1 MPDPLE
7 SLRLPETPEAPR
19 PEFAAALR
27 GRLEAALGLWPP
39 DPATTSTT
47 TRSTAMSTTETA
59 TTQVLIPYLCVHD
72 SVAALAFYRDAF
84 GAFETMRVVGDDGRM
99 GHCEFTIGG
108 ARFMMADEFPEID
121 VVSPRT
127 LGGTPMAL
135 YLDVVDVDHVHDQAV
150 AGGAESLAGP
160 ADQTHGNRTATILDP
175 FGHRWML
182 AQTDRAAQ
190 HRRVRRPRSGLGR
203 LDGQRQQGP
212 RRARLPHL
220 PDRRSRQGEGLLRPA
235 LRVGDPGGQHG
246 RRLRPRRQH
255 PFPMGFMPT
264 GDGEIRSP
272 STSGST
278 TSSPTPPRSRPS
290 AAGSCPARD
299 YASGGNAECEDDQ
312 GFRFE
317 LHQPAP
323 GY

>member
-47 TRSTAMSTTETA
+47 PRSTAMSTAETA

-160 ADQTHGNRTATILDP
+160 ADQTHGNRTATVLDP

-182 AQTDRAAQ
+182 AQQIEQLSTDEYAAREQ
-190 HRRVRRPRSGLGR
+190 ASGNWTVSATTAPVEPGYLTYATGD
-203 LDGQRQQGP
+203 LDKAQAFFGQLFGWEIQQG
-212 RRARLPHL
+212 
-220 PDRRSRQGEGLLRPA
+220 SMGEGYGH
-235 LRVGDPGGQHG
+235 VGNTQ
-246 RRLRPRRQH
+246 
-255 PFPMGFMPT
+255 FPMGFMPVDEGAPVT
-264 GDGEIRSP
+264 VYFRVDDIEPYAAQVEALGGRVL
-272 STSGST
+272 
-278 TSSPTPPRSRPS
+278 SRN
-290 AAGSCPARD
+290 D
-299 YASGGNAECEDDQ
+299 YDSGGNAECEDDQ
-312 GFRFE
+312 GFRFQ